1 MYTAFPYQKIKL
13 HYGFYAV
20 TDSEISIQQ
29 VFTSFNKY
37 NKINKF
43 SGRQLKIVF

>member
-13 HYGFYAV
+13 NYGFCAV
-20 TDSEISIQQ
+20 TDSEIRIQK